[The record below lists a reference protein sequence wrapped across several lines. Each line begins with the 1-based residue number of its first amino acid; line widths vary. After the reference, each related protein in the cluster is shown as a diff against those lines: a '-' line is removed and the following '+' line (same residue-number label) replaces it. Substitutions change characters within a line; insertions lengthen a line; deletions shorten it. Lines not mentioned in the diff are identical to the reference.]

1 MFGLWTAIWIPNR
14 YSKVHTI
21 LRINQNQAY
30 ITFLNIHNRLTFT
43 NLKADTILFCL
54 LSWNWFPYW
63 LSAIYW
69 RSFFFFV
76 MTFLKYNTLI
86 KQFTHWKFTVQCF
99 FFNIFTELC
108 SHQYSPFLE
117 HLHDLKNKI
126 CTI

>member
-69 RSFFFFV
+69 RSFFFCDDFFEIQY
-76 MTFLKYNTLI
+76 TYQTIHPLKIYSSV
-86 KQFTHWKFTVQCF
+86 FF